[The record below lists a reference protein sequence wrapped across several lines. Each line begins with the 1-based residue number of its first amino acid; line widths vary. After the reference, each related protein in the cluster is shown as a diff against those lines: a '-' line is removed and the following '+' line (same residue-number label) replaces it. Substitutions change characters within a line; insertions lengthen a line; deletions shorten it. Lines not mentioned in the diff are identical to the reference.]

1 MVAAA
6 CFELSGPPSG
16 LVAVSPIQ
24 VAWPSVVVD
33 DVLRDG
39 AGAIAPLRVEAYDGD
54 GNVLDDATVSFI
66 AIDTGLHVGPDGVVH
81 GDNARTSPARIVAQ
95 VRRAGDVLQTPEI
108 RLDVVPRPD
117 SVAPA
122 QDTTFAAKPIPALDP
137 SPIPSDSLRVKVLN
151 RGTTGA
157 TPTPVRSWIV
167 RYEIIAEPP
176 GVNGQRTALFS
187 GGGAATV
194 SLDTTDADGVASRLI
209 VLQRALLEPATG
221 RQNVQVRVT
230 VGNTRSGGAA
240 TVFIITLPY
249 DRQ

>member
-1 MVAAA
+1 MAVVA

-16 LVAVSPIQ
+16 LVAISPIQ
-24 VAWPSVVVD
+24 VAWPSVVVG

-39 AGAIAPLRVEAYDGD
+39 AGAVAPLRVEAYDGD
-54 GNVLDDATVSFI
+54 GNVLDDATVTFI
-66 AIDTGLHVGPDGVVH
+66 ALDTGLRVGPDGVVH
-81 GDNARTSPARIVAQ
+81 GDNVRTSPARIVAQ

-122 QDTTFAAKPIPALDP
+122 QDTTFAAKPIPATDP
-137 SPIPSDSLRVKVLN
+137 SPIPSDSLRVRVVS
-151 RGTTGA
+151 RGA

-176 GVNGQRTALFS
+176 GVNGQRTALFNV
-187 GGGAATV
+187 GGTATV
-194 SLDTTDADGVASRLI
+194 SLDTTDANGVASRLI
-209 VLQRALLEPATG
+209 ILQRALLEPATG

-240 TVFIITLPY
+240 TAFTITLPY

>member
-1 MVAAA
+1 MAVVA

-16 LVAVSPIQ
+16 LVAISPIE

-39 AGAIAPLRVEAYDGD
+39 AGAVAPLRVEAYDGD
-54 GNVLDDATVSFI
+54 GNVLDDATVTFI
-66 AIDTGLHVGPDGVVH
+66 ALDTGLHVGPDGIVH
-81 GDNARTSPARIVAQ
+81 GDNVRTSSARIVAQ

-122 QDTTFAAKPIPALDP
+122 QDTTFAAKPIPAIDP
-137 SPIPSDSLRVKVLN
+137 SPIPSDSLRVKVMS
-151 RGTTGA
+151 RGA
-157 TPTPVRSWIV
+157 TPPAAVRSWIV
-167 RYEIIAEPP
+167 RYEIVAEPP

-187 GGGAATV
+187 GGGTATV
-194 SLDTTDADGVASRLI
+194 SLDTTDANGVASRLI

-240 TVFIITLPY
+240 TVFTITLPY